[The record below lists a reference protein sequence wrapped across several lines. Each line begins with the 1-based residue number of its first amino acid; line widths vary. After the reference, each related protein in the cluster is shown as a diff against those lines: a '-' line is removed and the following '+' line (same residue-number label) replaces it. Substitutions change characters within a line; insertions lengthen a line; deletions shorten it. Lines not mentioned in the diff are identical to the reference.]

1 MKKVIRWPLWIVGT
15 FLIIRGVI
23 ALLGGRQAVRNFALT
38 CNLTFN
44 KHVLNPVMLTV
55 AGRAQSPY
63 ALLHHVG
70 RRSGHAYATPVVA
83 ERSADRFVIALLYGP
98 GSDWYRNVLAAGRCT
113 LTWHGQDYLL
123 GEPELLDA
131 RAAEPLLVPWR
142 AFGLK
147 LLGVKHYVRMR
158 CLAEVSEQVAP
169 VA

>member
-1 MKKVIRWPLWIVGT
+1 MKKVIRWSLWIVGT
-15 FLIIRGVI
+15 FLMIRGVI
-23 ALLGGRQAVRNFALT
+23 ALLGGRQAVQNFA
-38 CNLTFN
+38 LTFN
-44 KHVLNPVMLTV
+44 KHVLNPVILPL
-55 AGRAQSPY
+55 AGHAQSPY

-70 RRSGHAYATPVVA
+70 RRSGHAYATPVMA
-83 ERSADRFVIALLYGP
+83 EQSADSFVIALLYGT

-158 CLAEVSEQVAP
+158 RLAEVPEQVAP
-169 VA
+169 AA